1 MAMEEQIRFTCRDCR
16 YKFSRK
22 NSWNEDICPYCGKPA
37 VEKEDTLNK
46 MINDQL

>member
-1 MAMEEQIRFTCRDCR
+1 MGMEEQIRFICRGCR

-22 NSWNEDICPYCGKPA
+22 TSWDEDICPYCGKA
-37 VEKEDTLNK
+37 AIEKEDTLNR